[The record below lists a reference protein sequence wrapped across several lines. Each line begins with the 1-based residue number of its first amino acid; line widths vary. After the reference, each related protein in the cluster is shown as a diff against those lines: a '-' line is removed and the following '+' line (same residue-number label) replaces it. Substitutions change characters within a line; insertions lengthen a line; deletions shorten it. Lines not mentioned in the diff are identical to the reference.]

1 MTATDSDFT
10 TLCNVEKCQQINR
23 SYFDANRFHEARK
36 RLVFFFLSEQI
47 KLHDLL
53 ETQRE

>member
-1 MTATDSDFT
+1 MLIGSTKLESV
-10 TLCNVEKCQQINR
+10 L
-23 SYFDANRFHEARK
+23 S
-36 RLVFFFLSEQI
+36 FFLSEQI